1 MLSVNISKFNAI
13 SLEDTLN
20 YTLYSQKLEKTVATI
35 SRYAVKCM
43 NEKIKKENMSED
55 KAVEFYITKCL
66 LSISAKPVWIQ
77 NVNKYKLD
85 EDYLYIMLKKY
96 FYQYTNNFPSN

>member
-1 MLSVNISKFNAI
+1 MLTVNIPKFNAI
-13 SLEDTLN
+13 SLESTLN